1 MRYRKI
7 VSRKSTAKQV
17 AVWLSYSAL
26 STGRNSNTRPRS
38 CRFRNEYSEVS
49 RMPEQVVTEQ
59 VSQELLLGLY
69 RKMLELR
76 LFELKVQELYRNAR
90 LPGFVHLYVG
100 EEAVGVGVSS
110 NLEMRDLVFST
121 HRGHGHAL
129 AKGVPAGVV
138 LAELWG
144 KTTGSSG
151 GRGGSMH
158 MYAPEYGFMGTNGI
172 VGAPIPLAT
181 GAALSAK
188 LEKKGRVIISFFGDG
203 AVNSGSF
210 HEAVNL
216 GAVWNLPVIYVCEN
230 NLYATEMSFV
240 RATKNTSVASRAA
253 AYGMT
258 GIAVDGQD
266 VVAVYEAARAAIERA
281 REDGGPTLIE
291 CKTYRYVGH
300 HEGDPGTDYRTRE
313 EVQQW
318 KQRDPVKLAR
328 KRLLDDGAS
337 EAALQAI
344 DQEVEQLIEQAVEF
358 AENSPEPAASSV
370 NDHVF

>member
-1 MRYRKI
+1 MSER
-7 VSRKSTAKQV
+7 VLAEQLSR
-17 AVWLSYSAL
+17 
-26 STGRNSNTRPRS
+26 
-38 CRFRNEYSEVS
+38 
-49 RMPEQVVTEQ
+49 
-59 VSQELLLGLY
+59 ELLFAY
-69 RKMLELR
+69 YKKVLELR
-76 LFELKVQELYRNAR
+76 LFELKVQELYRNGR

-100 EEAVGVGVSS
+100 EEAVAVGVCSQ
-110 NLEMRDLVFST
+110 LESADLVFST

-129 AKGVPAGVV
+129 AKGVPAGIV

-144 KTTGSSG
+144 KVTGSSG

-188 LEKKGRVIISFFGDG
+188 LRKKSEVVVCFFGDG

-216 GAVWNLPVIYVCEN
+216 GAVWNLPVVYVCEN
-230 NLYATEMSFV
+230 NLYATEMAFR

-253 AYGMT
+253 AYGIP
-258 GIAVDGQD
+258 GVEVDGQD
-266 VVAVYEAARAAIERA
+266 VVAIHEAAQAAIQRA
-281 REDGGPTLIE
+281 RQEGGPTLIE

-300 HEGDPGTDYRTRE
+300 HEGDPGTEYRTRE
-313 EVQQW
+313 EVQEW

-328 KRLLDDGAS
+328 KRLLDSGMADES
-337 EAALQAI
+337 ELQAT
-344 DQEVEQLIEQAVEF
+344 DQEVERIIDAAVEF
-358 AENSPEPAASSV
+358 AEKSPEPSAESV
-370 NDHVF
+370 NEHVF

>member
-1 MRYRKI
+1 M
-7 VSRKSTAKQV
+7 
-17 AVWLSYSAL
+17 
-26 STGRNSNTRPRS
+26 
-38 CRFRNEYSEVS
+38 SEPVL
-49 RMPEQVVTEQ
+49 TEQ
-59 VSQELLLGLY
+59 ISQQLLLDY
-69 RKMLELR
+69 YKKMLELR
-76 LFELKVQELYRNAR
+76 LFELKVQELYRNGR

-100 EEAVGVGVSS
+100 EEAVAVGVCA
-110 NLEMRDLVFST
+110 NLEAPDLVFST

-129 AKGVPAGVV
+129 AKGVPSSIV

-144 KTTGSSG
+144 KSTGSSG

-188 LEKKGRVIISFFGDG
+188 VRKNGQVVVCFFGDG

-216 GAVWNLPVIYVCEN
+216 GSVWDLPVVYVCEN
-230 NLYATEMSFV
+230 NLYATEMAFL
-240 RATKNTSVASRAA
+240 RATKNTSVASRAS
-253 AYGMT
+253 AYGML
-258 GIAVDGQD
+258 GVAVDGQD
-266 VVAVYEAARAAIERA
+266 VVAVHDAAQAAIKRA
-281 REDGGPTLIE
+281 RQGGGPTLIE

-318 KQRDPVKLAR
+318 KQKDPVKLAR
-328 KRLLDDGAS
+328 KRLL
-337 EAALQAI
+337 EAGVEESKLQAA
-344 DQEVEQLIEQAVEF
+344 DQEIEQLIDQAVEF
-358 AENSPEPAASSV
+358 AEKSPEPSANSV
-370 NDHVF
+370 HDHVF

>member
-1 MRYRKI
+1 MTE
-7 VSRKSTAKQV
+7 SV
-17 AVWLSYSAL
+17 A
-26 STGRNSNTRPRS
+26 
-38 CRFRNEYSEVS
+38 
-49 RMPEQVVTEQ
+49 EQVDHK
-59 VSQELLLGLY
+59 LLLDY
-69 RKMLELR
+69 YKKMLELR
-76 LFELKVQELYRNAR
+76 VFEVKVQELYRNGR

-100 EEAVGVGVSS
+100 EEAVAVGVCS
-110 NLEMRDLVFST
+110 DLKTEDLIFST

-144 KTTGSSG
+144 KVTGSSG

-158 MYAPEYGFMGTNGI
+158 MYAPEWGFMGTNGI

-181 GAALSAK
+181 GAGLTAK
-188 LEKKGRVIISFFGDG
+188 LAKVGGVVVSFFGEG

-210 HEAVNL
+210 HEAVNF

-230 NLYATEMSFV
+230 NLYATEMAFS

-253 AYGMT
+253 AYGMK
-258 GIAVDGQD
+258 GVEVDGQD
-266 VVAVYEAARAAIERA
+266 VMAVHDAAAEAIRIA

-313 EVQQW
+313 EVQEW
-318 KQRDPVKLAR
+318 KQKDPVKRAR
-328 KRLLDDGAS
+328 QQLLDSGIAES
-337 EAALQAI
+337 KLAAV
-344 DQEVEQLIEQAVEF
+344 DQEVEVWIEEAVQF
-358 AENSPEPAASSV
+358 AESSPEPLPESV
-370 NDHVF
+370 TEHVY

>member
-1 MRYRKI
+1 M
-7 VSRKSTAKQV
+7 
-17 AVWLSYSAL
+17 
-26 STGRNSNTRPRS
+26 
-38 CRFRNEYSEVS
+38 SERVLAE
-49 RMPEQVVTEQ
+49 PI
-59 VSQELLLGLY
+59 SQELLFTY
-69 RKMLELR
+69 YKKVLELR
-76 LFELKVQELYRNAR
+76 LFELKVQELYRNGR

-100 EEAVGVGVSS
+100 EEAVAVGVCSHL
-110 NLEMRDLVFST
+110 NTADLVFST

-129 AKGVPAGVV
+129 AKGVPAGIV

-144 KTTGSSG
+144 KVAGCSG

-188 LEKKGRVIISFFGDG
+188 LKKNSQVVVSFFGDG

-216 GAVWNLPVIYVCEN
+216 GSVWNLPVVYVCEN
-230 NLYATEMSFV
+230 NLYATEMAFL

-253 AYGMT
+253 AYGML
-258 GIAVDGQD
+258 GVEVDGQD
-266 VVAVYEAARAAIERA
+266 VVAVHEAAQTAIQRA
-281 REDGGPTLIE
+281 RNDGGPTLIE

-313 EVQQW
+313 EVQRW
-318 KQRDPVKLAR
+318 KQNDPVKLAR
-328 KRLLDDGAS
+328 KRLLDSGMDES
-337 EAALQAI
+337 SLQTA
-344 DQEVEQLIEQAVEF
+344 DQEVEQLIEDAVAF
-358 AENSPEPAASSV
+358 AENSPEPAAESV
-370 NDHVF
+370 TEHVF

>member
-1 MRYRKI
+1 M
-7 VSRKSTAKQV
+7 
-17 AVWLSYSAL
+17 
-26 STGRNSNTRPRS
+26 
-38 CRFRNEYSEVS
+38 SEPVL
-49 RMPEQVVTEQ
+49 TEQ
-59 VSQELLLGLY
+59 ISQQLLLDY
-69 RKMLELR
+69 YKKMLELR
-76 LFELKVQELYRNAR
+76 LFELKVQELYRNGR

-100 EEAVGVGVSS
+100 EEAVAVGVCS
-110 NLEMRDLVFST
+110 NLEAHDLVFST

-129 AKGVPAGVV
+129 AKGVPSSIV

-144 KTTGSSG
+144 KSTGSSG

-188 LEKKGRVIISFFGDG
+188 VRKNGQVVVCFFGDG

-216 GAVWNLPVIYVCEN
+216 GSVWDLPVVYVCEN
-230 NLYATEMSFV
+230 NLYATEMAFL
-240 RATKNTSVASRAA
+240 RATKNTSVASRAS
-253 AYGMT
+253 AYGML
-258 GIAVDGQD
+258 GVAVDGQD
-266 VVAVYEAARAAIERA
+266 VVAVHDAAQAAIKRA
-281 REDGGPTLIE
+281 RQGGGPTLIE

-318 KQRDPVKLAR
+318 KQKDPVKLAR
-328 KRLLDDGAS
+328 KRLLDAGVE
-337 EAALQAI
+337 EAKLQAA
-344 DQEVEQLIEQAVEF
+344 DQEIEQLIDQAVEF
-358 AENSPEPAASSV
+358 AEKSPEPSADSV
-370 NDHVF
+370 HDHVF

>member
-1 MRYRKI
+1 MTER
-7 VSRKSTAKQV
+7 V
-17 AVWLSYSAL
+17 L
-26 STGRNSNTRPRS
+26 
-38 CRFRNEYSEVS
+38 
-49 RMPEQVVTEQ
+49 TEQ
-59 VSQELLLGLY
+59 IDQALLLNHY
-69 RKMLELR
+69 KKMLELR
-76 LFELKVQELYRNAR
+76 LFELKVQELYRNGR

-100 EEAVGVGVSS
+100 EEAVAVGVCS
-110 NLEMRDLVFST
+110 NLETADLIFST

-138 LAELWG
+138 LSELWG

-188 LEKKGRVIISFFGDG
+188 LRKRGQVVVCFFGDG

-210 HEAVNL
+210 HESVNL
-216 GAVWNLPVIYVCEN
+216 GAVWDLPVVYVCEN
-230 NLYATEMSFV
+230 NLYATEMAFQ

-253 AYGMT
+253 AYGMS
-258 GIAVDGQD
+258 GVAVDGQD
-266 VVAVYEAARAAIERA
+266 VVAVHEAAQAAISLA
-281 REDGGPTLIE
+281 RQDGGPTLIE

-300 HEGDPGTDYRTRE
+300 HEGDPGTDYRTRD

-318 KQRDPVKLAR
+318 KQKDPVKLAR
-328 KRLLDDGAS
+328 KRLLDSGAD
-337 EAALQAI
+337 EGKLKAVDL
-344 DQEVEQLIEQAVEF
+344 EVEQLIDQAVEF
-358 AENSPEPAASSV
+358 AEKSPEPAAASV
-370 NDHVF
+370 NEHVF

>member
-1 MRYRKI
+1 MSERSVIERI
-7 VSRKSTAKQV
+7 SPEVL
-17 AVWLSYSAL
+17 LSYYKKL
-26 STGRNSNTRPRS
+26 
-38 CRFRNEYSEVS
+38 
-49 RMPEQVVTEQ
+49 
-59 VSQELLLGLY
+59 
-69 RKMLELR
+69 LELR
-76 LFELKVQELYRNAR
+76 LFEVKVQELYRNGR

-100 EEAVGVGVSS
+100 EEAVAVGVCS
-110 NLEMRDLVFST
+110 NLETPDMVFST

-129 AKGVPAGVV
+129 AKGVPSRIV

-144 KTTGSSG
+144 KVTGSSG

-188 LEKKGRVIISFFGDG
+188 MRKNHQVVVCFFGDG

-210 HEAVNL
+210 HEAVNM
-216 GAVWNLPVIYVCEN
+216 GAVWNLPVVYVCEN
-230 NLYATEMSFV
+230 NLYATEMAFL

-253 AYGMT
+253 SYGLP
-258 GIAVDGQD
+258 GVAVDGQD
-266 VVAVYEAARAAIERA
+266 VIAVHEVASEAIRRA

-300 HEGDPGTDYRTRE
+300 HEGDPGTDYRTRD

-318 KQRDPVKLAR
+318 KQKDPVKIAR
-328 KRLLDDGAS
+328 KLLLDSGGADES
-337 EAALQAI
+337 QLQAA
-344 DQEVEQLIEQAVEF
+344 DQEVERLIDDAVDF
-358 AENSPEPAASSV
+358 AEKSPEPAADSV

>member
-1 MRYRKI
+1 MTSQVPSADIDQKLLLKYYRKI
-7 VSRKSTAKQV
+7 
-17 AVWLSYSAL
+17 
-26 STGRNSNTRPRS
+26 
-38 CRFRNEYSEVS
+38 
-49 RMPEQVVTEQ
+49 
-59 VSQELLLGLY
+59 
-69 RKMLELR
+69 LELR

-100 EEAVGVGVSS
+100 EEAVAVGVCS
-110 NLEMRDLVFST
+110 NLEAEDLVFST

-129 AKGVPAGVV
+129 AKGVPADAV

-144 KTTGSSG
+144 KSTGSSG

-188 LEKKGRVIISFFGDG
+188 LRQKGQVVISFFGEG

-216 GAVWNLPVIYVCEN
+216 GSVWDLPVVYVCEN
-230 NLYATEMSFV
+230 NLYATEMAFN

-253 AYGMT
+253 AYAIRGVE
-258 GIAVDGQD
+258 VDGQD
-266 VVAVYEAARAAIERA
+266 VLAVHAVAREAIQRA
-281 REDGGPTLIE
+281 RKDEGPTLIE

-313 EVQQW
+313 EVKQW
-318 KQRDPVKLAR
+318 KENDPVKRAR
-328 KRLLDDGAS
+328 KLLVDSGTDKSTLDAV
-337 EAALQAI
+337 E
-344 DQEVEQLIEQAVEF
+344 QEVEQLIDKAVEY
-358 AENSPEPAASSV
+358 AENSPEPPADSV
-370 NDHVF
+370 TEHVF

>member
-1 MRYRKI
+1 MTER
-7 VSRKSTAKQV
+7 VLA
-17 AVWLSYSAL
+17 
-26 STGRNSNTRPRS
+26 
-38 CRFRNEYSEVS
+38 
-49 RMPEQVVTEQ
+49 EQINRD
-59 VSQELLLGLY
+59 LLMNY
-69 RKMLELR
+69 YKKMLELR

-100 EEAVGVGVSS
+100 EEAVAVGVCS
-110 NLEMRDLVFST
+110 NLDAGDLVFST

-129 AKGVPAGVV
+129 AKGVPPGVV

-144 KTTGSSG
+144 KTTGCSG

-181 GAALSAK
+181 GGALSAK
-188 LEKKGRVIISFFGDG
+188 LRKKGQVVVSFFGEG

-216 GAVWNLPVIYVCEN
+216 GSVWNLPVVYVCEN
-230 NLYATEMSFV
+230 NLYATEMAFK

-258 GIAVDGQD
+258 GVEVDGQD
-266 VVAVYEAARAAIERA
+266 VMAVHAAAKEAILRA
-281 REDGGPTLIE
+281 REDDGPTLIE

-300 HEGDPGTDYRTRE
+300 HEGDPGTDYRTRD

-318 KQRDPVKLAR
+318 KQNDPVKRAR
-328 KRLLDDGAS
+328 KLLS
-337 EAALQAI
+337 ELGESDSKLAAADLEI
-344 DQEVEQLIEQAVEF
+344 EQLIDQAVDF
-358 AENSPEPAASSV
+358 AEKGVEPSADSV
-370 NDHVF
+370 AEHVF

>member
-1 MRYRKI
+1 M
-7 VSRKSTAKQV
+7 
-17 AVWLSYSAL
+17 
-26 STGRNSNTRPRS
+26 
-38 CRFRNEYSEVS
+38 SEPVL
-49 RMPEQVVTEQ
+49 TEQ
-59 VSQELLLGLY
+59 ISQQLLLDY
-69 RKMLELR
+69 YKKMLELR
-76 LFELKVQELYRNAR
+76 LFELKVQELYRNGR

-100 EEAVGVGVSS
+100 EEAVAVGVCA
-110 NLEMRDLVFST
+110 NLEAPDLVFST

-129 AKGVPAGVV
+129 AKGVPSSIV

-144 KTTGSSG
+144 KSTGSSG

-188 LEKKGRVIISFFGDG
+188 VRKNGQVVVCFFGDG

-216 GAVWNLPVIYVCEN
+216 GSVWDLPVVYVCEN
-230 NLYATEMSFV
+230 NLYATEMAFL
-240 RATKNTSVASRAA
+240 RATKNTSVASRAS
-253 AYGMT
+253 AYGLL
-258 GIAVDGQD
+258 GVAVDGQD
-266 VVAVYEAARAAIERA
+266 VVAVHDAAQAAIKRA
-281 REDGGPTLIE
+281 RQGGGPTLIE

-318 KQRDPVKLAR
+318 KQKDPVKLAR
-328 KRLLDDGAS
+328 KRLL
-337 EAALQAI
+337 EAGVEESKLQAA
-344 DQEVEQLIEQAVEF
+344 DQEIEQLIDQAVEF
-358 AENSPEPAASSV
+358 AENSPEPSANSV
-370 NDHVF
+370 HDHVF

>member
-1 MRYRKI
+1 M
-7 VSRKSTAKQV
+7 
-17 AVWLSYSAL
+17 
-26 STGRNSNTRPRS
+26 
-38 CRFRNEYSEVS
+38 SE
-49 RMPEQVVTEQ
+49 PLLAEQI
-59 VSQELLLGLY
+59 SHDLLLAYY

-76 LFELKVQELYRNAR
+76 SFELKVQELYRNGR

-100 EEAVGVGVSS
+100 EEAVAVGVCS
-110 NLEMRDLVFST
+110 NLEAPDLIFST

-129 AKGVPAGVV
+129 AKGVPASIV

-144 KTTGSSG
+144 KSTGSSG

-181 GAALSAK
+181 GAALSAMLRK
-188 LEKKGRVIISFFGDG
+188 NGQVVVCFFGDG

-216 GAVWNLPVIYVCEN
+216 GAVWNLPVVYVCEN
-230 NLYATEMSFV
+230 NLYATEMAFL

-253 AYGMT
+253 SYGLP

-266 VVAVYEAARAAIERA
+266 VVAVHEVASQAIRRA

-313 EVQQW
+313 EVKQW
-318 KQRDPVKLAR
+318 KQKDPVKLAR
-328 KRLLDDGAS
+328 QRLISSGLDES
-337 EAALQAI
+337 KLQHV
-344 DQEVEQLIEQAVEF
+344 DLEVERLIDEAVEF
-358 AENSPEPAASSV
+358 AESSPEPPSESV